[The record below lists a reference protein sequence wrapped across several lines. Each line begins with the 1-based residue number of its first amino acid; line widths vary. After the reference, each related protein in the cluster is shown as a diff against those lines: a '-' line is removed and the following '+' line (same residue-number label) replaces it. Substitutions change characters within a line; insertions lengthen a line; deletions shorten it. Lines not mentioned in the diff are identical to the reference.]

1 VPVPFLDAATPEE
14 LLGWTDAVDALEA
27 MLRSGFDP
35 SETTPRSFTPVIGG
49 QLLTMPAAAGR
60 AVGVKLVTVAERGAP
75 RIKGCY
81 VLFDPDT
88 LAPALL
94 LDGAALTLLRT
105 AAHSALAV
113 RHLATD
119 DASHLVVFGSGP
131 QAAAHIDAIRAVRP
145 IERVTLV
152 ARNATTA
159 ADLVRHAAAVPITL
173 GTAQAVEDADI
184 VVCATTARA
193 PLFDGAGL
201 APNACVV
208 AIGAHEPDASE
219 IDESVLRRAQR
230 VVVEDRATALR
241 EHGGVIR
248 GVAAGAIAEGQLL
261 TIKDAV
267 GLQPGAGIAVFAG
280 VGMGWQDAVIAHAVR
295 SRHLPE
301 DRS

>member
-1 VPVPFLDAATPEE
+1 MRVPFLDATSPAE
-14 LLGWTDAVDALEA
+14 LLGWTDAVHALEA
-27 MLRSGFDP
+27 TLRGEFDP
-35 SETTPRSFTPVIGG
+35 SEATPRAFTPVIGG

-60 AVGVKLVTVAERGAP
+60 AIGVKLVTVAERGTP

-94 LDGAALTLLRT
+94 LEGAALTLLRT

-119 DASHLVVFGSGP
+119 AAKHLVVFGSGP
-131 QAAAHIDAIRAVRP
+131 QAAAHIDAIREVRP
-145 IERVTLV
+145 IDRVTLV

-159 ADLVRHAAAVPITL
+159 ADLVRHAADVPIEL
-173 GTAQAVEDADI
+173 GPAEAVEDADI

-193 PLFDGAGL
+193 PLFDGEGL
-201 APNACVV
+201 PPNACVI
-208 AIGAHEPDASE
+208 AIGAHEPDACE
-219 IDESVLRRAQR
+219 IGDSVFRRAQR

-241 EHGGVIR
+241 EHGGVIHA
-248 GVAAGAIAEGQLL
+248 VAAGTISEPQLL

-267 GLQPGAGIAVFAG
+267 RLEPGAGIAVFAG
-280 VGMGWQDAVIAHAVR
+280 VGMGWQDAVIAQAVR
-295 SRHLPE
+295 ARHLP
-301 DRS
+301 DDP